1 MKHHPAMSERA
12 RVPKPRLLT
21 LDAKY
26 LTAAVLLLLVEIFI
40 ALRVHDA
47 WVRPYGGDVLVVIL
61 LYCLVR
67 SFLNLPVVAT
77 ALGVLAFSYVVEILQ
92 YFRFVD
98 RVGLRDDRLAVVV
111 IGSSFEWL
119 DLVSYTLGVAL
130 VLLFERIL
138 ARSRPS
144 PS

>member
-1 MKHHPAMSERA
+1 MSESA
-12 RVPKPRLLT
+12 QVPKPRLLT

-26 LTAAVLLLLVEIFI
+26 LTAAVLLLLVEVFI
-40 ALRVHDA
+40 ALRVRDA

-67 SFLNLPVVAT
+67 SFLKVPVVAT
-77 ALGVLAFSYVVEILQ
+77 ALGVLAFSFVVEILQ
-92 YFRFVD
+92 YFHFVD
-98 RVGLRDDRLAVVV
+98 RVGLRGNRFAVVV

-130 VLLFERIL
+130 VLLFERL
-138 ARSRPS
+138 AARRRAAAP
-144 PS
+144 